1 MDYRNIKR
9 KHRNWKPAQKDEM
22 RLSFDDEIQ
31 NFEMKRSKIT
41 YYRNRKKKT
50 LKNGSWQKDMKQ
62 SHHSF
67 IIGVIQNV
75 ELWKQPIM
83 KNYLQKCKMHQNTK
97 FPNVKKYSINLL
109 QTHFQ
114 VSKRNSNQ
122 NFDLDF
128 DVELGQ
134 KDLKGSG
141 RLSALVNH

>member
-50 LKNGSWQKDMKQ
+50 LKYGSWQKDMKQ

-67 IIGVIQNV
+67 IIGVI
-75 ELWKQPIM
+75 
-83 KNYLQKCKMHQNTK
+83 
-97 FPNVKKYSINLL
+97 
-109 QTHFQ
+109 
-114 VSKRNSNQ
+114 
-122 NFDLDF
+122 
-128 DVELGQ
+128 
-134 KDLKGSG
+134 
-141 RLSALVNH
+141 